1 MRINELQISNIWSFK
16 YFDDILEAPKIIFDK
31 SLNIFIGENGSGK
44 STALEVI
51 NFVFKRVLFTQ
62 FNVNQDLYHRRSTLT
77 ASDKKQILAP
87 VNSNSYSGFRLEPN
101 WDTEN
106 NSQKI
111 KLVIELD
118 EIDTAN
124 IQNLIDNQKKLVDL
138 ASSYARNPVVAN
150 SITQSVYTL
159 EVSLNKADKTFS
171 VSVSP
176 NSSDPGY
183 LYLVNYNFYKELINF
198 YNLENS
204 SDTINPLYESFTLI
218 GGYRNYHAFAPA
230 VSLKDAQA
238 SQQIQQI
245 RTEEFSK
252 SLDTSEQSEPGI
264 FKLVRLRVAKEHY
277 NLIVTKCDKEECE
290 IKANQLPFLNS
301 INEKLQ
307 LVNLECRI
315 RLTEQRT
322 WDYAFEFF
330 DTKRKRV
337 LNDINSLSSGQKAI
351 IHLVFEAYGRGD
363 LKGGV
368 VIIDEPEIHLHYQFQ
383 NEYLRVIEEI
393 NQEQNCQY
401 VLVTHSESLI
411 NSATIRKAKRFAL
424 NEENNTVIKSPVLT
438 TTQKMLVKILDNT
451 RSTYAFFAKKVIL
464 VEGEVDRYFFKA
476 LIKEIEPNLYQEVA
490 VLDINGKPDYATW
503 KEFFGAF
510 GLIVCFI
517 GDLDAAFKFLYSN
530 EKAYKLCTPK
540 IVDEFKR
547 GHPNLET
554 EIKQKYSERIYIL
567 KDGDLE
573 LYLGIHQKGLRETI
587 KLCDESIKDYLADD
601 TNEKVKEMRSIIK
614 EIIEN

>member
-16 YFDDILEAPKIIFDK
+16 YFEDILEAPRIIFDK
-31 SLNIFIGENGSGK
+31 SLNILIGENGSGK

-51 NFVFKRVLFTQ
+51 NFVFKRVLFKQ
-62 FNVNQDLYHRRSTLT
+62 FAVDQDLYHRRSTVT
-77 ASDKKQILAP
+77 ASDKKKILAP

-111 KLVIELD
+111 RLVIELD
-118 EIDTAN
+118 EIDGAN
-124 IQNLIDNQKKLVDL
+124 IRSLIDNQEKLGAL
-138 ASSYARNPVVAN
+138 ATSYAAHPVALN
-150 SITQSVYTL
+150 GAIENVYTID
-159 EVSLNKADKTFS
+159 VALNKENKTLS
-171 VSVSP
+171 ENISP

-183 LYLVNYNFYKELINF
+183 LYLANYNFYKELINF

-204 SDTINPLYESFTLI
+204 SHTINPLYESFTLI
-218 GGYRNYHAFAPA
+218 GGYRNYHMFTST
-230 VSLKDAQA
+230 VSLKSAHV

-277 NLIVTKCDKEECE
+277 NLFRTKKDEKECE
-290 IKANQLPFLNS
+290 IEANQLPFLSS

-307 LVNLECRI
+307 LVNLKCQI
-315 RLTEQRT
+315 KLTEQRT

-337 LNDINSLSSGQKAI
+337 LHDINSLSSGQKAI

-393 NQEQNCQY
+393 SQEQNCQY

-411 NSATIRKAKRFAL
+411 NSVTIHKAKRFAL

-438 TTQKMLVKILDNT
+438 IDQKMLVKILDNT
-451 RSTYAFFAKKVIL
+451 RSTYAFFARKVIL
-464 VEGEVDRYFFKA
+464 VEGEVDRYFLKA

-503 KEFFGAF
+503 KEFFEAF

-517 GDLDAAFKFLYSN
+517 GDLDTAFKFLYPKEN
-530 EKAYKLCTPK
+530 AYKLCTQP
-540 IVDEFKR
+540 IVDDFKHK
-547 GHPNLET
+547 HPNLET
-554 EIKQKYSERIYIL
+554 EIKQKYSEKIYIL

-573 LYLGIHQKGLRETI
+573 YYLGIHQKGLRETI
-587 KLCDESIKDYLADD
+587 KFCYERLQNYLADD
-601 TNEKVKEMRSIIK
+601 TNEKAKEVISIIK